1 MAFPAFAT
9 ASAPL
14 GAAPQQQAPASSD
27 LTLRWSYEALGTDG
41 SFRIYRYDGRLRQE
55 LIADLPVVNGPQ
67 RYSYVDQGSRPN
79 FAVYELRYVHR
90 NGQEEKL
97 RSALW
102 QPPILFP
109 EFTLDSAGA
118 HYWARLNPSRE
129 SLTWET
135 HSRWAPQTEDASL
148 WPPRPVVPP
157 PRRAFA

>member
-1 MAFPAFAT
+1 MTFPAFAS

-14 GAAPQQQAPASSD
+14 GSTQQQLAPSPSD

-41 SFRIYRYDGRLRQE
+41 SFRIYRYDASLRQE

-67 RYSYVDQGSRPN
+67 SYSYVDQGSRPH

-102 QPPILFP
+102 QPPVLFP
-109 EFTLDSAGA
+109 EVTLDASRAQV
-118 HYWARLNPSRE
+118 WARLSSSSASP
-129 SLTWET
+129 TWEP
-135 HSRWAPQTEDASL
+135 HLRWSQETEDSSL
-148 WPPRPVVPP
+148 CPPLPVVPP
-157 PRRAFA
+157 PRRALA